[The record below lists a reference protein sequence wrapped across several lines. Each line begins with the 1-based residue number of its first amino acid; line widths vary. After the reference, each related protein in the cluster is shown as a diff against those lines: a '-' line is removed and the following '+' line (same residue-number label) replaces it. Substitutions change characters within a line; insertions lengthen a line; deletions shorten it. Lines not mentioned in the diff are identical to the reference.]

1 MIGNWVDLGV
11 MEYAACTELQR
22 HILDRVLAE
31 QLPHTL
37 LIVEHPPVL
46 TLGASFQPVNLLY
59 PPEFYTEKG
68 IALHKTERGG
78 DVTYH
83 GPGQLVGYPI
93 FNVAELGKDLHK
105 WLRDL
110 EEAVILSL
118 RPFGIEGYRSDVNTG
133 VWVDEKKICAI
144 GIKMRRWV
152 SMHGIALNC
161 SNDLKPF
168 EYIVPCGIKTHG
180 VTSISEQL
188 GREVTQGEVLPH
200 LIAGFE
206 SVFGIQLTESERAQF
221 VS

>member
-1 MIGNWVDLGV
+1 MNGQWIDLGR
-11 MEYAACTELQR
+11 MEYDACTQLQR
-22 HILDRVLAE
+22 SVLEKVVAGE
-31 QLPHTL
+31 LPHTL

-46 TLGASFQPVNLLY
+46 TLGASFHPENLLFS
-59 PPEFYTEKG
+59 PEFYAQKG

-83 GPGQLVGYPI
+83 GPNQLVAYPI
-93 FNVAELGKDLHK
+93 FNVSELGKDLHK

-110 EEAVILSL
+110 EEAVIVAL
-118 RPFGIEGYRSDVNTG
+118 RAFGIEGYRSDVNTG

-161 SNDLKPF
+161 NNDLKPF

-180 VTSISEQL
+180 VTSLSEQL
-188 GREVTQGEVLPH
+188 AREVTVQEALPKA
-200 LIAGFE
+200 IEGFE
-206 SVFGIQLTESERAQF
+206 QVFGMKLQSSKTL
-221 VS
+221 V